1 MQKDNRFTDDYY
13 RILPDNSLLWG
24 GRVGL
29 NKLPEPDDL
38 KVMMM
43 EDLLKIYPQLEGLK
57 ARIAWAGL
65 MGYSVHKMPQII
77 SG

>member
-1 MQKDNRFTDDYY
+1 
-13 RILPDNSLLWG
+13 
-24 GRVGL
+24 
-29 NKLPEPDDL
+29 
-38 KVMMM
+38 MMM

-65 MGYSVHKMPQII
+65 MGYSVHKMPHIGQMEEGIWYCTNFGGNGAIHGGLTAIATGKNPIADAALII